1 MQGKSEVYE
10 SFYQKMQN
18 EISYFDGCL
27 GIKEIKIWMT
37 AQNDIKCKNL
47 FNFIIGY
54 IQIYGGDELNRNKLK
69 EHINNLANSLEIN
82 FEMTLEITK

>member
-1 MQGKSEVYE
+1 
-10 SFYQKMQN
+10 
-18 EISYFDGCL
+18 
-27 GIKEIKIWMT
+27 MT